1 MAEFS
6 PGHLQGAT
14 VAVTG
19 ASGNVG
25 TALLRRLTALA
36 DRAGQAGQSAAVSAA
51 GADPQAGTPPRD
63 ASAARPSQ
71 GRETPPRA
79 ATSEF
84 SPVRRPDG
92 SVVGGAPGQI
102 ESPPPASPR
111 APIRVGGQIQAPV
124 KIKDVKPVY
133 PPDARAAGV
142 KGLVILE
149 ATIGVDGRV
158 ADAKVLRSVAGL
170 DEAAVGA
177 VRQWEF
183 TPTLLNGVPT
193 PIVMSVTVNF
203 TGQ

>member
-1 MAEFS
+1 M
-6 PGHLQGAT
+6 
-14 VAVTG
+14 
-19 ASGNVG
+19 
-25 TALLRRLTALA
+25 
-36 DRAGQAGQSAAVSAA
+36 
-51 GADPQAGTPPRD
+51 
-63 ASAARPSQ
+63 
-71 GRETPPRA
+71 
-79 ATSEF
+79 
-84 SPVRRPDG
+84 
-92 SVVGGAPGQI
+92 
-102 ESPPPASPR
+102 
-111 APIRVGGQIQAPV
+111 GGQIQAPV